1 MKLRP
6 LCTHGLAAPC
16 SSPSPAPSHPRRLG
30 KAGPGMGR
38 GPGCPRGSPP
48 NSGGWAP
55 QRWLRVADPEVGL
68 LELPLGPDTQAT
80 VCSFSFSLLPD
91 PPPSPGS
98 RTPLGWGPSGAE
110 SELEEGNP
118 W

>member
-30 KAGPGMGR
+30 KAGPGKGR

-55 QRWLRVADPEVGL
+55 KRWLRVADPEVGL

-80 VCSFSFSLLPD
+80 LCSSSFFL
-91 PPPSPGS
+91 PGS
-98 RTPLGWGPSGAE
+98 CTPLGWGASGAE